1 MAARDE
7 IALIDDDAELLD
19 ALSFQ
24 LDAAGYHVHSFGS
37 AAEFLVA
44 VSGLSLAC
52 IVCDYH
58 MPGLNG
64 MDVLRALA
72 ARPVQTPFIMLTAQG
87 SVPLAV
93 SAMREGSVNF
103 LEKGQ
108 PASELIAAIAQAIAT
123 AVKGKEQVLAHRIRL
138 QTLTP
143 REREVLA
150 LVADG
155 LSAKQIAQQLGT
167 SYRTVETHRLN
178 LGKKLDIHSPAQ
190 LNELLHLAG
199 ER

>member
-1 MAARDE
+1 MVSRHD

-24 LDAAGYHVHSFGS
+24 LDAAGYHVHAFGS
-37 AAEFLVA
+37 AAAFLLA
-44 VSGLSLAC
+44 VGSLPLDC

-64 MDVLRALA
+64 LEVLQALA
-72 ARPVQTPFIMLTAQG
+72 SQPVQTPFIMLTAQG

-93 SAMREGSVNF
+93 SAMRAGSVNF

-108 PASELIAAIAQAIAT
+108 PASALLAAIAHAIAT
-123 AVKGKEQVLAHRIRL
+123 ASSGAAAASTHRARL
-138 QTLTP
+138 QSLTP
-143 REREVLA
+143 REREVLT

-178 LGKKLDIHSPAQ
+178 IGKKLDIHSPAQ